1 MTASGPFL
9 SPSLVASPR
18 TEAPAF
24 ELKFTL
30 DEAPSGHLSEQR
42 TLTLPLDHE
51 VSRWLVNG
59 SGERFIAHMTI
70 DDGMTRWTAPLHHW
84 EAKRV
89 GSCPEC
95 QHCMQKVVRSIWRI
109 FDPPP
114 PPAAPV
120 LSNR

>member
-1 MTASGPFL
+1 MTA
-9 SPSLVASPR
+9 VAR
-18 TEAPAF
+18 IWDKNH

-30 DEAPSGHLSEQR
+30 DEAPSGHLAEQR

-51 VSRWLVNG
+51 VSRWLIAGPDKPGFV
-59 SGERFIAHMTI
+59 AHMTI
-70 DDGMTRWTAPLHHW
+70 DDGITRWTAPLHHW

-95 QHCMQKVVRSIWRI
+95 SHCMQKVVRSIWRI
-109 FDPPP
+109 FDPQPP
-114 PPAAPV
+114 LTAPV